1 MIVID
6 GKQCD
11 IGAQNLENLEQV
23 FSKVLEDG
31 HLEDRIVTDVMV
43 NNEPFTEIYPHQS
56 EDIEMAEIDSVE
68 IVTMATDDMAVEI
81 TLELYKVVNI
91 MAEGGK
97 QVAELFRQADDAEA
111 LDTYQDLLEVIRNF
125 LRMVG
130 VLRDEYSLKDHAEYD
145 NNANELN
152 EMFAEMSTVLENE
165 DWILLADLLEYEFLP
180 AVEKWKRVIKQL
192 RDDIRIAKR

>member
-6 GKQCD
+6 GKQYD
-11 IGAQNLENLEQV
+11 FGAQNLENLEQV
-23 FSKVLEDG
+23 FTRVVEDG
-31 HLEDRIVTDVMV
+31 YLENRIVTDVKI
-43 NNEPFTEIYPHQS
+43 NEEPFTEIYPHQS
-56 EDIEMAEIDSVE
+56 EDIEMAEVESVE
-68 IVTMATDDMAVEI
+68 IITMATDDMAVEI

-97 QVAELFRQADDAEA
+97 HVAELFRQADDAEA
-111 LDTYQDLLEVIRNF
+111 LETYQDLLEVIRNF

-145 NNANELN
+145 NNAQELN
-152 EMFAEMSTVLENE
+152 DMFSEMGSVLENE

-180 AVEKWKRVIKQL
+180 AVEKWKKVIKQI

>member
-6 GKQCD
+6 GKQCE
-11 IGAQNLENLEQV
+11 IGTQNLENLEQI
-23 FSKVLEDG
+23 FDKVLQDG

-56 EDIEMAEIDSVE
+56 EDIEMSEIESVE

-145 NNANELN
+145 TNANELS
-152 EMFAEMSTVLENE
+152 EMFSEMSSVLENE